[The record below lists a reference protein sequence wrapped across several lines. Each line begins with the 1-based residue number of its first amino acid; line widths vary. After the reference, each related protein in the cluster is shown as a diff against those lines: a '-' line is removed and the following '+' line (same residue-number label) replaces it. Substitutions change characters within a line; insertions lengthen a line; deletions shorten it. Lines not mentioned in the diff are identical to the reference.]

1 MTECTTVT
9 TIEDLIFKEYEV
21 NLLTFILADLQRFL
35 SDEFKVLRCFLLDS
49 KMPLTSTEVNEK

>member
-1 MTECTTVT
+1 MKTECTTVT

-35 SDEFKVLRCFLLDS
+35 SDEFKVLRCLL
-49 KMPLTSTEVNEK
+49 TRN